1 MPDDLKRLMLAY
13 SRKGLHD
20 WGEADEALKKTAR
33 WCLCNGIAEQ
43 SQDLEFTVDGRHA
56 DPQFIPAPR
65 HGGSDFEWCFFLPK
79 RTRGQLEALLLFVLV
94 DRRDKNCLAFR
105 FECST
110 GGRHGYSHV
119 QLTPKLSKSRLS
131 AMDSVDALNAAEG
144 FLPQWLPDS
153 YPAFP
158 IPAEDW
164 IEMFLAMMTAVH
176 GHRDGIDS
184 LIRDLFKDGSSTGHA
199 RRYNEMV
206 EKMLR
211 RLS

>member
-20 WGEADEALKKTAR
+20 WREADADLKKTAR

-43 SQDLEFTVDGRHA
+43 SQDIESTVHGGRA
-56 DPQFIPAPR
+56 DPQFIPTPR

-79 RTRGQLEALLLFVLV
+79 KTRGRLEALLLFMLV
-94 DRRDKNCLAFR
+94 DRKTKNCLAFR
-105 FECST
+105 FECSAE
-110 GGRHGYSHV
+110 GRHEYSHV

-131 AMDSVDALNAAEG
+131 TMGAVDALNAEKG

-158 IPAEDW
+158 VPAEGW
-164 IEMFLAMMTAVH
+164 TEMFIAMITAIH
-176 GHRDGIDS
+176 GRRGGIDS
-184 LIRDLFKDGSSTGHA
+184 LIRDLFGDGSSTGHA
-199 RRYNEMV
+199 RRYNEMI
-206 EKMLR
+206 EKVLHKI
-211 RLS
+211 S